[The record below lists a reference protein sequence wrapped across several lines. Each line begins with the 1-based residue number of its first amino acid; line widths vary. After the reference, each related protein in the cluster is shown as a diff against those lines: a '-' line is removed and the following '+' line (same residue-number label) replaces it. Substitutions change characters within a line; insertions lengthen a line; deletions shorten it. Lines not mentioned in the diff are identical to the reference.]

1 MKCFIR
7 CLVAVSSLFVL
18 LPAHSSLAQINV
30 FVDWSGFELRLNEA
44 TAAAGVS
51 SFSAAEV
58 TTIKS
63 NVFNDMPHPSSFFDS
78 LEKSSFFTYRASM
91 TIHGWK
97 HLFEAF
103 TKTINLISRE
113 FFHFL

>member
-63 NVFNDMPHPSSFFDS
+63 NVFNDITSHYDGFSINFSESNPGGDYETIVFALSGTGYGLADS
-78 LEKSSFFTYRASM
+78 IDF
-91 TIHGWK
+91 
-97 HLFEAF
+97 
-103 TKTINLISRE
+103 N
-113 FFHFL
+113 